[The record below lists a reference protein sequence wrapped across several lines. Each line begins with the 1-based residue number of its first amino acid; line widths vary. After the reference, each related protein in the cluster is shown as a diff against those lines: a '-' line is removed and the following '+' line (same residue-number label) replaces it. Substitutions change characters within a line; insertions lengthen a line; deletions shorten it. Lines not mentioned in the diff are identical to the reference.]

1 MSRTEYDTGSGVGK
15 IVSKLQACIERY
27 GPEAGPK
34 LHRALKSR
42 AAYKGV
48 STRRRRQIEAMTG
61 RPYRV
66 RRHAGTEAS
75 PTLPL
80 MPEPATIGQTS
91 PGVIAAPGDQAV
103 EGAPAGSPADSPCPV
118 DLEPWNLAL
127 SRN

>member
-1 MSRTEYDTGSGVGK
+1 MSM
-15 IVSKLQACIERY
+15 LQAYIEKY

-66 RRHAGTEAS
+66 RRYTAATLTPA
-75 PTLPL
+75 LPL
-80 MPEPATIGQTS
+80 TPELTTS
-91 PGVIAAPGDQAV
+91 GAV
-103 EGAPAGSPADSPCPV
+103 TSG
-118 DLEPWNLAL
+118 
-127 SRN
+127 